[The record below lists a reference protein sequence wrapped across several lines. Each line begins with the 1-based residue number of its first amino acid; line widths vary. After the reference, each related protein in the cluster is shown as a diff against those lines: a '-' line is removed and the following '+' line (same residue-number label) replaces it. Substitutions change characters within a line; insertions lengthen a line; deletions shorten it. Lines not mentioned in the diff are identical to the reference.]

1 MTAGPLRIDSN
12 LTFSVDGPS
21 GSSTGRVDACGTKV
35 TISVTDPVIL
45 LRSALGNKSHFPAVV
60 GDLLAEAGVTV
71 EVVHP
76 QGPVVTVGAGV
87 DSAVGALLSGT
98 RHLRLGSLRAAAP
111 LARARLVPPSAQV
124 HRPFDGRCCLAAR
137 ADNRRSMAQTSAPLS
152 LTCSTSSPTQG
163 QHGQVGALLGLTLAG
178 GRGGQFEA
186 GGVQP

>member
-1 MTAGPLRIDSN
+1 VTAGPLRIDSN

-35 TISVTDPVIL
+35 TISVTDPVML
-45 LRSALGNKSHFPAVV
+45 LRSALGNRSHFPAVV

-76 QGPVVTVGAGV
+76 QGPIVMVGAGV
-87 DSAVGALLSGT
+87 DSAIGALLSGT

-124 HRPFDGRCCLAAR
+124 HRPLAVAAASLLALII
-137 ADNRRSMAQTSAPLS
+137 ADQWLRRRLPLAWIHRLAQ
-152 LTCSTSSPTQG
+152 
-163 QHGQVGALLGLTLAG
+163 
-178 GRGGQFEA
+178 
-186 GGVQP
+186 